1 MGHMQPDGGDMA
13 FHTAEQLKMARQTTG
28 QASHIQQSTQSQNT
42 SLPYIPLFDE
52 SSLAQ
57 PETPLLPAVLH
68 TGDLTIFMLLIVLFL
83 SNVNGVQLGGPATF
97 IYWALGLAVF
107 FIPGAYV
114 TRWLAQRFPGQ
125 GAPYL
130 WAAHALGPN
139 WRNFAAF
146 IAWLPGVLSVVS
158 AIEASFTF
166 IQYLEPTWF
175 VTIQAQCIA
184 ILLVLVTVA
193 AITCLPL
200 RLLKRILFVLG
211 SLYVGVYFLI
221 GIAGVVWLLAGHIA
235 AVHFNQSSQ
244 WHLSGGNFAVFGLV
258 VMALL
263 GVDIPLFMGG
273 EIRGGKAAAR
283 RASRYVWWGIGLAAL
298 AYVGATFG
306 LMVVVPPSQTGA
318 LTSSVQAIALV
329 FGQTSGY
336 IVAGILA
343 VSQITIAIAYML
355 MFSRLIFIVAQDGT
369 LSQSLKAVNRY
380 GVPVL
385 SIIVQAAIVAGVT
398 VLSFVIIPLLFSS
411 ITNTGMLAFD
421 IYNVLMAG
429 ASALWSFST
438 ALLFFFAIALCVR
451 RTDRK
456 LAFILKRKRFV
467 LVALSLVG
475 IIASLIGIWS
485 TISSSWLPDQ
495 IPNQRWAILICGVV
509 ILSFGIGRRCS
520 EIPRLKALLHKQQNM
535 NNKET
540 ELRSQLQEAYTQQ
553 QELLMEVD
561 RLYRE
566 QTQAAVTDAVTGLPN
581 HRAIMSKLN
590 EEVERCKLLDT
601 GCAVLFVDLDHFKH
615 INDTWGH
622 RAGDAILHEMG
633 ARLHEATRQEDF
645 VGRYGGEEFAV
656 ILTDVTIGD
665 AMEAAE
671 RLRIII
677 AEQPYQWQVE
687 GTETIAPIVVTS
699 SIGVSIYKLHGIGRE
714 ALLESADQGMYKAK
728 KSGRNCVCLADIEV
742 ETIPGE
748 KVQRDEETRQKTQ
761 PLIPTQTVQ
770 ALVAASA
777 AHDRSTDDH
786 AHRMVQYAEATGRML
801 GRPQEELHLLRLAAL
816 LHDVGKIGIP
826 DSILHKPGPLDE
838 REWSVMKRHPEIGW
852 QILDQV
858 GGVFRYLASII
869 VAHHEHWD
877 GTGYPHKLVGEEI
890 PITARILSVVD
901 SYDAM
906 TSHRSYR
913 EPMSNEQACQELQRC
928 AGSQF
933 DPRVVA
939 AFLQVL
945 DEQAAITRDTLDVD
959 PQKVRA

>member
-1 MGHMQPDGGDMA
+1 MA
-13 FHTAEQLKMARQTTG
+13 FHTIEQAETAQHITA
-28 QASHIQQSTQSQNT
+28 QAAPIQHSTKAKHT
-42 SLPYIPLFDE
+42 SLPYVPQFDQPD
-52 SSLAQ
+52 LAQ
-57 PETPLLPAVLH
+57 TETRQLPAVLH
-68 TGDLTIFMLLIVLFL
+68 TGDLTIFMLLIVLFI

-97 IYWALGLAVF
+97 IYWALGLMVF

-114 TRWLAQRFPGQ
+114 TRWLARRYPGQ

-130 WAAHALGPN
+130 WAARALGPN

-158 AIEASFTF
+158 TIEASITF

-175 VTIQAQCIA
+175 GTAQAQCFA
-184 ILLVLVTVA
+184 ILLVLATVA

-200 RLLKRILFVLG
+200 HLLKRILFVLG
-211 SLYVGVYFLI
+211 SIYVSVYFLI
-221 GIAGVVWLLAGHIA
+221 ALAGVIWLSAGHPA
-235 AVHFNQSSQ
+235 AVHFNNGGQ

-258 VMALL
+258 VLALL

-283 RASRYVWWGIGLAAL
+283 RASRYVWWGLGLTAL

-306 LMVVVPPSQTGA
+306 LMVVVPPSQAGA
-318 LTSSVQAIALV
+318 LTSSIQAINIV
-329 FGQTSGY
+329 FGQTPGY
-336 IVAGILA
+336 IVAAILA
-343 VSQITIAIAYML
+343 GSQITIAIAYML

-385 SIIVQAAIVAGVT
+385 SIVLQAGVVAGVT
-398 VLSFVIIPLLFSS
+398 VLSFVIVPLLFSS
-411 ITNTGMLAFD
+411 IANTDMLAFD

-438 ALLFFFAIALCVR
+438 AFIFIFAIALCVR

-456 LAFILKRKRFV
+456 FAFILKRKHFV
-467 LVALSLVG
+467 LVAISLVG
-475 IIASLIGIWS
+475 IITSLIGIWS
-485 TISSSWLPDQ
+485 TISSSWLPAQ

-520 EIPRLKALLHKQQNM
+520 EIPRLKALLHKQQSM
-535 NNKET
+535 NNQES
-540 ELRSQLQEAYTQQ
+540 ELRNQLQEAYTQQ

-581 HRAIMSKLN
+581 HRAIMSRLD
-590 EEVERCKLLDT
+590 EEVERCKHLDIT
-601 GCAVLFVDLDHFKH
+601 CAVLFVDLDHFKR

-633 ARLHEATRQEDF
+633 ARLREATRSEDF

-656 ILTDVTIGD
+656 TLTDITIGE

-671 RLRIII
+671 RLRSVI
-677 AEQPYQWQVE
+677 AGKPYQWQVE
-687 GTETIAPIVVTS
+687 GTETLVPIAVSS
-699 SIGVSIYKLHGIGRE
+699 SIGVSIYKLHGSTRE
-714 ALLESADQGMYKAK
+714 AMLECADQGMYKAK
-728 KSGRNCVCLADIEV
+728 HAGRNCVCLADVDLEV
-742 ETIPGE
+742 ETVPE
-748 KVQRDEETRQKTQ
+748 QTAPTDDQPQHKPQ
-761 PLIPTQTVQ
+761 PLVPVQTVQ

-777 AHDRSTDDH
+777 AHDHGTDAH
-786 AHRMVQYAEATGRML
+786 AHRLVQYAEETGRML
-801 GRPQEELHLLRLAAL
+801 GRPTEELYLLRLSAL
-816 LHDVGKIGIP
+816 LHDIGKIGIP
-826 DSILHKPGPLDE
+826 DSILHKPGPLNE
-838 REWSVMKRHPEIGW
+838 REWSVMKQHPEIGW
-852 QILDQV
+852 HILEQV
-858 GGVFRYLASII
+858 GGVFRYLATIV
-869 VAHHEHWD
+869 VAHHERYD
-877 GTGYPHKLVGEEI
+877 GTGYPHRLVGEEI
-890 PITARILSVVD
+890 PIAARILAVVD

-906 TSHRSYR
+906 TSRRSYR

-928 AGSQF
+928 SGSQF
-933 DPRVVA
+933 DPHVVE

-945 DEQAAITRDTLDVD
+945 TEQEYKTSEKPGFSVAT
-959 PQKVRA
+959 PC